1 MGLPAKSFMSKT
13 LKTISTD
20 SLEISYTKYGKGNN
34 LILFIHGWS
43 CDQTYWKNQI
53 EFFKNNYQVVT
64 LDLGGHGNSGTNRK
78 NWTILSF
85 GDDVVSVVNQ
95 FKCRSLYLVGHSM
108 GGMVALDA
116 ASKLDNKSIRLFL
129 VDQIKN
135 KYWPVP
141 EEKVQNFLKPFREN
155 FKNHTK
161 EWVKTNDNFVE
172 DSDPELIEWISTD
185 MSNAP
190 PEIAIPSIHD
200 TFTRNFDE
208 TVAQLRKRNIS
219 MTLINN
225 KESIEK
231 DKLELMQLGF
241 RIEIIPKVGHF
252 IMMEKPEEFNQR
264 LLELIKSK

>member
-1 MGLPAKSFMSKT
+1 MSEP
-13 LKTISTD
+13 LKAISSD
-20 SLEISYTKYGKGNN
+20 GLEISYTKYGKGNN

-53 EFFKNNYQVVT
+53 EFFQNQSQIVT

-78 NWTILSF
+78 DWTISSF

-95 FKCRSLYLVGHSM
+95 LKYRNLYLVGHSM
-108 GGMVALDA
+108 GGMVVLDA
-116 ASKLDNKSIRLFL
+116 ASKIDSKRIRLFL

-141 EEKVQNFLKPFREN
+141 EEKVQNFLIPFREN
-155 FKNHTK
+155 FKKHTK
-161 EWVKTNDNFVE
+161 TWVITDDNFVE
-172 DSDPELIEWISTD
+172 DSDPKLIEWISTD

-190 PEIAIPSIHD
+190 PEIAIPSLHD
-200 TFTRNFDE
+200 LKTKNFDE
-208 TVAQLRKRNIS
+208 TVARLRKRNIS

-225 KESIEK
+225 KESEEK

-252 IMMEKPEEFNQR
+252 IMLEKSQEFNQK
-264 LLELIKSK
+264 LFELIKSKYLAPR